1 MSDGLK
7 GARVVVI
14 GAGVIGACA
23 ALRCAQAGA
32 RVTIVER
39 LYPGAGTSGNSFASL
54 GSFAQLPRHFHE
66 LHVRSFAEHVALARE
81 LDGDWLHVSGALR
94 WVNEDQAGSA
104 AFYEEVERE
113 RSWSGD
119 VAELTP
125 EAAMR
130 VAGGDVRIDASRVKR
145 VFLLS
150 REGWIGGV
158 QLAHAAVRAAC
169 ERHDARFVRATVAAV
184 PTAGGRV
191 TGIRLDDGSSI
202 AADFV
207 VNAAGP
213 DAARVAALAGVR
225 LAVGRR
231 TGALVITEPSPIR
244 LRHVLRA
251 PETHVHP
258 DGGGRLIFYHGDYGA
273 GVPEGTVIPADDA
286 LGRRA
291 IADALPLLPGLAGI
305 RAEAIRLGIRA
316 EPADGVPVLGGD
328 GIVEG
333 LYTVV
338 SRSGVILSAI
348 FAQIVRAELSSGP
361 SADGAPYRPTPA
373 RWAPVSAAAT

>member
-1 MSDGLK
+1 MSSGLD

-14 GAGVIGACA
+14 GAGVIGACV

-32 RVTIVER
+32 KVTIVER
-39 LYPGAGTSGNSFASL
+39 QFPGAGTSGNSFASL

-81 LDGDWLHVSGALR
+81 LDGDWLHVGGALR
-94 WVNEDQAGSA
+94 WVNEDGADA
-104 AFYEEVERE
+104 KDFYEAIERE
-113 RSWSGD
+113 RAWTGD
-119 VAELTP
+119 VTEVTP

-130 VAGGDVRIDASRVKR
+130 EAGGDVRIDTRRVKR
-145 VFLLS
+145 VFILA
-150 REGWIGGV
+150 REGWIAGV
-158 QLAHAAVRAAC
+158 QLAHAAVRGAC
-169 ERHDARFVRATVAAV
+169 ERHDARYVRANVIDLPLRGT
-184 PTAGGRV
+184 RV
-191 TGIRLDDGSSI
+191 TGARLDDGSTI
-202 AADFV
+202 AADLV

-213 DAARVAALAGVR
+213 DAARVATLAGVH

-258 DGGGRLIFYHGDYGA
+258 DGGGRLIFYHGEYGA
-273 GVPEGTVIPADDA
+273 GVPEGTMIPADDP

-291 IADALPLLPGLAGI
+291 IDDALRLLPGLAGI

-316 EPADGVPVLGGD
+316 EPADGVPILGGD
-328 GIVEG
+328 GRVEN
-333 LYTVV
+333 LYSIA

-348 FAQIVRAELSSGP
+348 FARIAAAELGAGP
-361 SADGAPYRPTPA
+361 TADGDPYRPTPS
-373 RWAPVSAAAT
+373 RWAEISAAAT